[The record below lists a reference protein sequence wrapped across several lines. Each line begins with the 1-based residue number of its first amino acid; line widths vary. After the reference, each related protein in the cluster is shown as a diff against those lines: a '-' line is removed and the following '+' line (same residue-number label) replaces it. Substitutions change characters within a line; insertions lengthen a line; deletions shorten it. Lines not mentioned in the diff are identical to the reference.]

1 MINRFSHIF
10 FRQLE
15 AEEEAL
21 RQQLEGVEI
30 QKSQLDEQIA
40 NEMEKAQKLEEEADR
55 SAKHKHYNY

>member
-1 MINRFSHIF
+1 MNRYLLLFW
-10 FRQLE
+10 QLE

-40 NEMEKAQKLEEEADR
+40 KELEKAQKLEEEADR
-55 SAKHKHYNY
+55 SALG